1 MSFIL
6 DWFLCDDSGRAMYAW
21 HDSVMIRELRTQ
33 RWNDPFTG
41 CFREIWTQKVQ
52 YILCQVDE
60 LLSFRTLDLLSRLSS
75 EVFPPEQIKQVLH
88 VEIFPIGSIY
98 GIFTYIWM
106 IFFGECRQRKKHMYM
121 DPMGYSDT
129 SN

>member
-1 MSFIL
+1 M
-6 DWFLCDDSGRAMYAW
+6 
-21 HDSVMIRELRTQ
+21 
-33 RWNDPFTG
+33 
-41 CFREIWTQKVQ
+41 Q